1 MQIVAK
7 KQMLI
12 QINSYMYNMNFREKM
27 NTAYTTL
34 ASIIGLLILF
44 LYLSW
49 LYVSLKFVWTK
60 NNENVNLKQT
70 TRRWKNLVDS
80 KNKNL
85 GWFDLGNHI
94 IIIGVVL
101 FAIFIV
107 KNT

>member
-1 MQIVAK
+1 MLFRYVYSVFIEK
-7 KQMLI
+7 KMST
-12 QINSYMYNMNFREKM
+12 SY
-27 NTAYTTL
+27 TIL
-34 ASIIGLLILF
+34 ASVIGLLLLF

-49 LYVSLKFVWTK
+49 AYVSAKYVWLKDNNNSVIKK
-60 NNENVNLKQT
+60 NPK
-70 TRRWKNLVDS
+70 RWKNIVDS
-80 KNKNL
+80 KNKDL

>member
-1 MQIVAK
+1 MC
-7 KQMLI
+7 
-12 QINSYMYNMNFREKM
+12 NMIIIKKM
-27 NTAYTTL
+27 NTGYTIL
-34 ASIIGLLILF
+34 ASIIGLLLMF

-49 LYVSLKFVWTK
+49 LYVSAKFVWIKDNDNSGLKK
-60 NNENVNLKQT
+60 NP
-70 TRRWKNLVDS
+70 RSWKNVIDS

-107 KNT
+107 KNA

>member
-1 MQIVAK
+1 
-7 KQMLI
+7 
-12 QINSYMYNMNFREKM
+12 M

-34 ASIIGLLILF
+34 ATIIGLLILF

-49 LYVSLKFVWTK
+49 LYVSAKFVWIKDNDNSGLKK
-60 NNENVNLKQT
+60 NPRQ
-70 TRRWKNLVDS
+70 WKNFVDS
-80 KNKNL
+80 KNEEL

-107 KNT
+107 KNA

>member
-1 MQIVAK
+1 
-7 KQMLI
+7 
-12 QINSYMYNMNFREKM
+12 M

-34 ASIIGLLILF
+34 ATIIGLLILF

-49 LYVSLKFVWTK
+49 LYVSAKFVWIKDNDNSGLKK
-60 NNENVNLKQT
+60 NPRQ
-70 TRRWKNLVDS
+70 WKNFVDL
-80 KNKNL
+80 KNAEL

-107 KNT
+107 KNA

>member
-1 MQIVAK
+1 MLFRYVYSEFIEK
-7 KQMLI
+7 KMST
-12 QINSYMYNMNFREKM
+12 SY
-27 NTAYTTL
+27 TIL
-34 ASIIGLLILF
+34 ASVIGLLLLF

-49 LYVSLKFVWTK
+49 VYVSAKYVWLKDNNNLVIKK
-60 NNENVNLKQT
+60 NPK
-70 TRRWKNLVDS
+70 RWKNIVDS
-80 KNKNL
+80 KNRDL

>member
-1 MQIVAK
+1 
-7 KQMLI
+7 
-12 QINSYMYNMNFREKM
+12 M

-34 ASIIGLLILF
+34 ATIIGLLILF

-49 LYVSLKFVWTK
+49 LYVSTKFVWIKSSNEDLKK
-60 NNENVNLKQT
+60 NSRQ
-70 TRRWKNLVDS
+70 WKNFVDS
-80 KNKNL
+80 KNEEL

-94 IIIGVVL
+94 IIVGVVL

>member
-1 MQIVAK
+1 
-7 KQMLI
+7 
-12 QINSYMYNMNFREKM
+12 M
-27 NTAYTTL
+27 NTSYTIL
-34 ASIIGLLILF
+34 ASVIGLLLLF

-49 LYVSLKFVWTK
+49 MYVSARYVWLKEKDK
-60 NNENVNLKQT
+60 NNDNLNNRKNT
-70 TRRWKNLVDS
+70 IKWKAIVDS
-80 KNKNL
+80 KNENL